1 MKIRCN
7 YIFNSSPRVSGI
19 RKSTAESLKRNDQ
32 QRVTSTA
39 TTMGPKQ
46 KPTKS
51 CSDADMAGDDDA
63 LAVRLIELLNDD
75 RVLRKLKTALYPQ
88 PLSDKIDR
96 QNTLINQLLDQLK
109 SSETKITTL
118 EDRVKALEQHADRNE
133 QYTRRSNLLFSGIPE
148 AGQNEDTDQMILDV
162 INKKMEMT
170 PPLETVDIE
179 RSHRLGKKR
188 DDRDRPIIVR
198 FGSDRL
204 RDQVIRSRSK
214 LKTSADRRDAKPIYV
229 NEDLTAYRAKLAF
242 DARQLKKKGRV
253 ADTWTF
259 NGKIVIKDKRNN
271 ISEIASADDLV
282 RFQ

>member
-1 MKIRCN
+1 
-7 YIFNSSPRVSGI
+7 
-19 RKSTAESLKRNDQ
+19 
-32 QRVTSTA
+32 
-39 TTMGPKQ
+39 
-46 KPTKS
+46 
-51 CSDADMAGDDDA
+51 
-63 LAVRLIELLNDD
+63 
-75 RVLRKLKTALYPQ
+75 
-88 PLSDKIDR
+88 
-96 QNTLINQLLDQLK
+96 
-109 SSETKITTL
+109 
-118 EDRVKALEQHADRNE
+118 
-133 QYTRRSNLLFSGIPE
+133 
-148 AGQNEDTDQMILDV
+148 MILDV